1 MHSVK
6 SGRVPR
12 AWAGSQPALQ
22 VHRGAVTAH
31 QESAA
36 RAEMQGLVG
45 SQTHAKGVGCSCS
58 RTHRSLLSSGT
69 CTFCS
74 RAATLITHCHV
85 PRTMPGTHWDPHG
98 SCSREVRRQVGK
110 RQNKDIIGAGRE
122 KSTRRGTRT
131 SSHEEPVWMQPL
143 ASAGYLLA
151 QHSHALEGDS
161 PRPALPPRARQ
172 KLRAPKSRGD
182 PPDSWQPANC
192 ICNPSLCG
200 YKNAGSHLKRTH

>member
-1 MHSVK
+1 MCLGPCQALTGIHMV
-6 SGRVPR
+6 
-12 AWAGSQPALQ
+12 PALERFG
-22 VHRGAVTAH
+22 VKWGNGKIRTSLG
-31 QESAA
+31 
-36 RAEMQGLVG
+36 QG
-45 SQTHAKGVGCSCS
+45 
-58 RTHRSLLSSGT
+58 
-69 CTFCS
+69 
-74 RAATLITHCHV
+74 
-85 PRTMPGTHWDPHG
+85 D
-98 SCSREVRRQVGK
+98 
-110 RQNKDIIGAGRE
+110 
-122 KSTRRGTRT
+122 KSERRGTRT

-172 KLRAPKSRGD
+172 KLCAPKSRGD

>member
-1 MHSVK
+1 MWGLRHMLR
-6 SGRVPR
+6 GWGAR
-12 AWAGSQPALQ
+12 APGHTDPCL
-22 VHRGAVTAH
+22 VLGPVL
-31 QESAA
+31 SAA
-36 RAEMQGLVG
+36 EQL
-45 SQTHAKGVGCSCS
+45 
-58 RTHRSLLSSGT
+58 LLSHT
-69 CTFCS
+69 
-74 RAATLITHCHV
+74 CHV